1 MKERYTLGYS
11 EHVHQWMSQRR
22 AATHAPFFLPHL
34 RPGMSL
40 LDCGCGPGSITVDFA
55 EIVAPGEVVG
65 IDIEPLQIERA
76 QAVARAHGVTNAR
89 FVVADVY
96 ALPFADA
103 TFDAVFAHAML
114 YHLRDPLRVLRE
126 FRRVLKPEGL
136 VGIRDT
142 DYSMWCMEPDTPAL
156 DEARRLS
163 LLVAEHDGASPTHA
177 RHQRHLLLKAG
188 FAYAEATASCV
199 SKGTLEQTRGSARA
213 MLSRLRSP
221 SFQQTVLQQAW
232 ATSEQLDS
240 LCVEVQ
246 AWGERPDAFECLV
259 WRAAIG
265 WVSDR
270 RSS

>member
-1 MKERYTLGYS
+1 MPRSSFPTCVQGCLCLIVDAVLALSPSILQRLLLLVKWLALTSNRFKSSERS
-11 EHVHQWMSQRR
+11 
-22 AATHAPFFLPHL
+22 
-34 RPGMSL
+34 
-40 LDCGCGPGSITVDFA
+40 GCQSTW
-55 EIVAPGEVVG
+55 
-65 IDIEPLQIERA
+65 RYY
-76 QAVARAHGVTNAR
+76 AR

-103 TFDAVFAHAML
+103 TFDAVFTHAML
-114 YHLRDPLRVLRE
+114 YHIRDPLRVLRE

-221 SFQQTVLQQAW
+221 SFQQTALQQAW
-232 ATSEQLDS
+232 VTSEQLDS
-240 LCVEVQ
+240 LCAEVQ